1 MKAPTANPENGTSL
15 RPKSD
20 EPLPNVLSVY
30 WCPGDIDIRLDN
42 VPGRTKCKVG
52 PILTIGS
59 SRYSAARKIQEAIA
73 ENFGGRLELLACCK
87 SSND

>member
-30 WCPGDIDIRLDN
+30 WRPHNLKLKE
-42 VPGRTKCKVG
+42 VPGKNISIEGPMLIVG
-52 PILTIGS
+52 S
-59 SRYSAARKIQEAIA
+59 KDEVAAQAIQETI
-73 ENFGGRLELLACCK
+73 EQKFRGRLKLLACCA